1 MDMKKILM
9 ILILSLTMSVNAHA
23 KIDYKNPVATTEINI
38 KYGKYNDF
46 TLFGW
51 YLNCDESKNYWITVS
66 KSYLRKAT
74 NIYFK
79 LENDSVVTLNLS
91 KKTGSC
97 EYYVTGIGG
106 IGIGYGNLKS
116 VNFYWHFDINQDVI
130 DILNAHIIKK
140 VRIKYIAVNKEIK
153 VEDYN
158 TNFEFKNYYYIVED
172 NYNKNINSKNIP
184 EF

>member
-1 MDMKKILM
+1 MKKILM
-9 ILILSLTMSVNAHA
+9 ILVLSLTMSANISAKVN
-23 KIDYKNPVATTEINI
+23 YKNPVATTEINPRC
-38 KYGKYNDF
+38 GKYNQDEQ
-46 TLFGW
+46 LPYGW

-66 KSYLRKAT
+66 KSYLRKVT

-97 EYYVTGIGG
+97 EYYVTGLGGNG
-106 IGIGYGNLKS
+106 IGCGNLKN

-140 VRIKYIAVNKEIK
+140 VRIEYIALNKEIK

-158 TNFEFKNYYYIVED
+158 TNFEFKTYYYIVED
-172 NYNKNINSKNIP
+172 NYNKNTNSKNIP